1 MKVFDAAA
9 VHAALPW
16 SYLIEALAKA
26 HCGDMP
32 VSDVVV
38 QQDPRGTGN
47 QFITLPGWVPG
58 GPIAVKMVGV
68 FPSNET
74 LSPAQANVQGL
85 VAMFDGATGA
95 PLLIADGAAMT
106 ARKTA
111 GDSALGASLLA
122 RDDAEALLVV
132 GAGALAPHF
141 AAAHLAARPSL
152 RRVLIWNRT
161 APKAEAVAARLRSDG
176 IDADAADDLDAAVA
190 QADVITCVTMSD
202 QPLVKGA
209 LLKPGSHLDL
219 VGAYMTSLRE
229 TDEAALRRGRIFV
242 DTRQGMRNT
251 GDLGQALASG
261 AVTPQDVVADLFD
274 LAQGRCAGRQSLE
287 EITIFKNV
295 GGAHLDVFTAIALSE
310 AQSGH
315 APGMSGGGLADE
327 ASVGEL

>member
-16 SYLIEALAKA
+16 SGLIRALAEA
-26 HCGDMP
+26 HRGRMP

-38 QQDPRGTGN
+38 QADPAGGPD

-68 FPSNET
+68 FPGNER
-74 LSPAQANVQGL
+74 LSPPQPNVQGL
-85 VAMFDGATGA
+85 VAMFDGKTGE
-95 PLLIADGAAMT
+95 PLLVADGAAMT

-122 RDDAEALLVV
+122 RDDAEVLLIV

-141 AAAHLAARPSL
+141 AEAHLAARPSL

-161 APKAEAVAARLRSDG
+161 APKAEAVAATLRARE
-176 IDADAADDLDAAVA
+176 IEATAVRDLDAAVA
-190 QADVITCVTMSD
+190 GADVISCVTMSD
-202 QPLVKGA
+202 QALVKGA

-229 TDEAALRRGRIFV
+229 ADDAAMRRGRIFV
-242 DTRQGMRNT
+242 DTRQGMHNT
-251 GDLGQALASG
+251 GDLGRALASG
-261 AVTPQDVVADLFD
+261 LIVEDQVIADHFD
-274 LAQGRCAGRQSLE
+274 LIQGRCAGRLSAE
-287 EITIFKNV
+287 EITVFKNV
-295 GGAHLDVFTAIALSE
+295 GGAHLDVFTAIALSR
-310 AQSGH
+310 AGQ
-315 APGMSGGGLADE
+315 GGDHFAKATGPLE
-327 ASVGEL
+327 P